1 MSTQYTVLPAFY
13 DALNKE
19 VNYEEY
25 VQYVLNNISVP
36 SPSVL
41 DLGCGTGDVSILLSK
56 KGVDVVALD
65 ISSEMLSL
73 ACHKAEK
80 ESVKVFYTCQDMIS
94 FSTGKKYDAVISTF
108 DSLNY
113 IKTKTGLYSAFNCVF
128 DELKDGGLFI
138 FDMNSE
144 YKFKNVYADNSY
156 VFDEDT
162 VFCAWQ
168 NFYDEKSKLCDFYIN
183 IFAEENGRYNRYF
196 EIQTERMFTFKEILQ
211 GLKKAGFTLL
221 KSSSDYYG
229 APITNTTERYYI
241 IAKK

>member
-13 DALNKE
+13 DELNKD
-19 VNYEEY
+19 VNYDEY
-25 VQYVLNNISVP
+25 VQYVLDTVSLS

-41 DLGCGTGDVSILLSK
+41 DLGCGTGDVSIRLSK
-56 KGVDVVALD
+56 KGADVVALD

-73 ACHKAEK
+73 ASHKAEK
-80 ESVKVFYTCQDMIS
+80 ENAKVFYTCQDMTS
-94 FSTGKKYDAVISTF
+94 FSTGKKYDAVVSTF

-113 IKTKTGLYSAFNCVF
+113 IRTKTGLYSAFDCVF
-128 DELKDGGLFI
+128 AELRDGGYFI

-144 YKFKNVYADNSY
+144 YKFKTVYADNSY

-168 NFYDEKSKLCDFYIN
+168 NFYDEKRKLCDFYIN
-183 IFAEENGRYNRYF
+183 IFAEENGKYNRYY
-196 EIQTERMFTFKEILQ
+196 EVQTERMYTLKEILK
-211 GLKKAGFTLL
+211 GLEKSGFTVIQT
-221 KSSSDYYG
+221 SSDYYG
-229 APITNTTERYYI
+229 TPITNTSERYYI